1 MTRGELDAQLEAEY
15 QKARADAQRARR
27 DREADAERLD
37 PEIGRL
43 RGAMYAAFALSARA
57 AMRGP
62 EEAKNSA
69 AQLREEILAMRR
81 EIKTRLAALGL
92 PEDHLDIRYA
102 CPDCGDTG
110 WLDEYHRLSCACRLK
125 REAELLM
132 EHAGVRREW
141 RGFEAFD
148 ERVYPTEEQRKQ
160 GAAARA
166 LCEAYAD
173 RFPKTEKPNL
183 LLVGESGLGKT
194 FLLEAIAERVSARR
208 LPALSVSAF
217 RMLEAM
223 RAYHFGSNGEDAAFR
238 RMVDCDL
245 LLIDDLGTEPMLNN
259 ITVEYLFTLLSE
271 RGAARRHTVIATNLM
286 PADLMSR
293 YGERV
298 MSRLLDKNLCAA
310 IRLTGADLRLSGG
323 NR

>member
-1 MTRGELDAQLEAEY
+1 VTRGELDARLEAEY
-15 QKARADAQRARR
+15 QQKRAGAQRARDER
-27 DREADAERLD
+27 QARAEGLD

-43 RGAMYAAFALSARA
+43 TAEMYGRFALAAREAMAGPEAARA
-57 AMRGP
+57 RS
-62 EEAKNSA
+62 EE
-69 AQLREEILAMRR
+69 LRRAVLDGRR
-81 EIKTRLAALGL
+81 EIKARLRALGL
-92 PEDHLDIRYA
+92 PEDYLDLQSE
-102 CPDCGDTG
+102 CPDCRDTG
-110 WLDEYHRLSCACRLK
+110 WMDDYRRKPCVCRAR
-125 REAELLM
+125 REAQLLM
-132 EHAGVRREW
+132 ESAGLGRAW
-141 RGFEAFD
+141 RGFDAFD
-148 ERVYPTEEQRKQ
+148 EGIYPTEAQRRQ
-160 GAAARA
+160 ALAARA

-245 LLIDDLGTEPMLNN
+245 LLVDDLGTEPMLGN

-271 RGAARRHTVIATNLM
+271 RGAARRATVIATNLM
-286 PADLMSR
+286 PSDLMAR

-298 MSRLLDKNLCAA
+298 MSRLLDKSTTAA
-310 IRLTGADLRLSGG
+310 IRLSGADLRLTGG
-323 NR
+323 GK